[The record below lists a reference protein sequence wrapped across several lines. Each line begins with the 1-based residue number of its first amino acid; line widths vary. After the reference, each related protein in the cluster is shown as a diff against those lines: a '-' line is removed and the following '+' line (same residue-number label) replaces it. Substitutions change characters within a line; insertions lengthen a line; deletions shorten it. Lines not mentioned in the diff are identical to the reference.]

1 MGDRMNEWTVIWADT
16 DKTVERRQVGTGD
29 EGAIYE
35 QRTTWTNPDAVGY
48 QPDPVTINTGDL

>member
-1 MGDRMNEWTVIWADT
+1 MTMWDVIWHDT
-16 DKTVERRQVGTGD
+16 DKTVEQRQIGTND
-29 EGAIYE
+29 DGAVYE